1 MSQRTTTVAERN
13 RFVDLKLSGYT
24 LPEIAKQTGWTF
36 ECVRKWWRCYRDG
49 GRSALC
55 NRQTKKSRGGPM
67 STFPGLIRYAFLR
80 IKKKHPGWGAAV
92 ARPRV
97 AERLG
102 LAKTEMPC
110 ISTIEKYWA
119 KYGDRLYARYHK
131 RHSKV
136 QQERGEKP
144 TEAHQRWQADFKE
157 WITIKGLG
165 KVDVFNIRDE
175 ATPVKIGSF
184 VFPARKA
191 TGRDVQEAFR
201 QAFSQWGLCDRVQ
214 TDKDKRL
221 VKANHPHPF
230 PTPFILWLIGLGIAH
245 DIAPSAPENGCTER
259 FNRTW
264 NERVALGRTANSL
277 EELQAISDDEL
288 FRMNHSLPS
297 RGRNCAG
304 QPPLTAYPEALQP
317 RRPYSRE
324 TELDIF
330 SIRRV
335 YEFLATQFWWRR
347 VSNIGQISL
356 GGQRYG
362 IGADHKNQDVKITFD
377 AQKICFCVEDDQGL
391 LIKSLNPKNLTITHV
406 IGLEIED
413 T

>member
-13 RFVDLKLSGYT
+13 RIVDLKLSGYT
-24 LPEIAKQTGWTF
+24 LREIAEHTGWSF
-36 ECVRKWWRCYRDG
+36 ECVRKWWRRYRDC

-55 NRQTKKSRGGPM
+55 NRKPKVTKGGAM
-67 STFPGLIRYAFLR
+67 STFPGIVRYAFLR
-80 IKKKHPGWGAAV
+80 IKKMHPGWGAAV

-102 LAKTEMPC
+102 LAETEMPC
-110 ISTIEKYWA
+110 ISTIEKCWA
-119 KYGDRLYARYHK
+119 KYADRLYARYHK
-131 RHSKV
+131 RHAKAK
-136 QQERGEKP
+136 QERGEKP

-165 KVDVFNIRDE
+165 KVDVLNIRDE

-230 PTPFILWLIGLGIAH
+230 PTPFILWLVGLGIAH
-245 DIAPSAPENGCTER
+245 DIAPSAPENGCSER

-264 NERVALGRTANSL
+264 NERVALGRTATSL
-277 EELQAISDDEL
+277 EELQLISDDEL
-288 FRMNHSLPS
+288 FWMNHKLPS

-304 QPPLTAYPEALQP
+304 QPPLIAYPQALQP
-317 RRPYSRE
+317 RRPYSPE
-324 TELDIF
+324 TELDLF
-330 SIRRV
+330 SMQRI
-335 YEFLATQFWWRR
+335 YEFLTTQFWWRR
-347 VSNIGQISL
+347 VSNTGQISL
-356 GGQRYG
+356 GGHRYG
-362 IGADHKNQDVKITFD
+362 IGSDYKHQDVKITFN
-377 AQKICFCVEDDQGL
+377 AEKLCFYVEDDQGT
-391 LIKSLNPKNLTITHV
+391 LIKSFRPTNLTIAHITR
-406 IGLEIED
+406 LELND
-413 T
+413 P